1 MEFRRRIVFV
11 RAGLAALTGTLFL
24 TIGVFAYWT
33 VTGTS
38 INILTSA
45 AYRAD
50 IEEEYEIPPHVSPG
64 TAIDKTVN
72 IVNSGNVD
80 MLVRVKVEKKFG
92 TRQTDGNLQEEP
104 ELNPELIE
112 IAYNQNYWKYKDGYW
127 YYTEILKA
135 GKRTR
140 EPLFEK
146 YQVSALADDPYK
158 GKDAEIIVIMESV
171 QAEGDGVS
179 LWGIKKEDLGISY
192 RSEMSDTV
200 TGVVYA
206 GEEKGFLFSNSD
218 TDLFSNFKNLLPGCA
233 RTQKIRLENT
243 SSEKAELFLQAEA
256 ADQGEMSEAEKEL
269 VMKLLSEYVEI
280 TVEQKGNLL
289 YQGAVGGKMDV
300 TLGTLEAGEKQDL
313 IVKLTVDP
321 KMEHEMQLLCGKV
334 QWNFLAKGDDA
345 PIVSGTVPKTAD
357 QTPVKALLVLLTIS
371 AAWMILLWYQ
381 KGMLV
386 CKNEQ
391 EEEQK
396 TD

>member
-1 MEFRRRIVFV
+1 MEFRKGFVFV

-24 TIGVFAYWT
+24 TTGVFAYWT

-38 INILTSA
+38 VNVLTSA

-64 TAIDKTVN
+64 TAVDKTVN
-72 IVNSGNVD
+72 VVNNGNVD

-92 TRQTDGNLQEEP
+92 TKQADGSLQEEL

-112 IAYNQNYWKYKDGYW
+112 IAYNQNYWKYQDGYW

-140 EPLFEK
+140 EPLFES
-146 YQVSALADDPYK
+146 YRVSVKADEPYK
-158 GKDAEIIVIMESV
+158 GKDAEIIVTMESV

-192 RSEMSDTV
+192 RSDTADTV

-206 GEEKGFLFSNSD
+206 GEEKGFQFSSPD

-233 RTQKIRLENT
+233 RTQKIRIENT
-243 SSEKAELFLQAEA
+243 SSEKAELFLQATA
-256 ADQGEMSEAEKEL
+256 ADQGKMSEAEKEL
-269 VMKLLSEYVEI
+269 VMKMLSEYVEI
-280 TVEQKGNLL
+280 TVEQKGQLL

-300 TLGTLEAGEKQDL
+300 TLGTLEAGETQEL
-313 IVKLTVDP
+313 IVKLTADP
-321 KMEHEMQLLCGKV
+321 RMEHEMQLLCGKV

-345 PIVSGTVPKTAD
+345 PTVSGTVPKTAD
-357 QTPVKALLVLLTIS
+357 QTPLKGLLVLLTIS
-371 AAWMILLWYQ
+371 AAWLILFWYN
-381 KGMLV
+381 KGALV
-386 CKNEQ
+386 CKKKQ
-391 EEEQK
+391 EEE
-396 TD
+396 